1 MAEIYRLDSS
11 SETDG
16 ITKFSSDFQGQ
27 SFQKFKI
34 KNGENAITWLLI
46 LKLISPHGQTLS

>member
-1 MAEIYRLDSS
+1 MAKIYCLDSS

-27 SFQKFKI
+27 SYKLETVEMEELRLF
-34 KNGENAITWLLI
+34 AILMV
-46 LKLISPHGQTLS
+46 KV

>member
-34 KNGENAITWLLI
+34 KNGENAITWL
-46 LKLISPHGQTLS
+46 PHDRLLS